1 MSVQP
6 VGYVDDQDQDE
17 FTKVKGKLHAPIWKN
32 PENTHTSGSSQDC
45 DVCFENRNKTQLF
58 SLSLCSEDAVWS
70 PLSPHT
76 HTRTHSPAQSRK
88 VVLWTSA

>member
-1 MSVQP
+1 MSVRP

-17 FTKVKGKLHAPIWKN
+17 FAKVKGKLHAPIWKN

-58 SLSLCSEDAVWS
+58 SLSFS
-70 PLSPHT
+70 LS
-76 HTRTHSPAQSRK
+76 
-88 VVLWTSA
+88 LF